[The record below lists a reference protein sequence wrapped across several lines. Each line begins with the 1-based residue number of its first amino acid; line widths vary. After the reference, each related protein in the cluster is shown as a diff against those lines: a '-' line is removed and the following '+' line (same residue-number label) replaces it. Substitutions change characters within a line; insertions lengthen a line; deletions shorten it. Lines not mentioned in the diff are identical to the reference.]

1 MFLVRNQNKTSIP
14 VPQNRRIGESLVT
27 ILFTPDMVRQK
38 LKNLNPGKSPGHDK
52 WHPHFL
58 RELANDICIPL
69 SIFFNKSL
77 KEKAHRSWLKA
88 IITSIYKKG
97 IGYDP
102 GNYRPVSLTSVIAK
116 VMESLVRDTSLSH
129 LIQHDVLSDC
139 QHGFVP
145 GRDCITQLLLCLE
158 DWTLMLENNK
168 SFDVIYT
175 DFAKAFNSIPHERLL
190 NKLEHL
196 GVRGDILNWIRSFLT
211 GRTQCARV
219 EGFTSKWME
228 VVSGTPQGSVLGPLL
243 FVVLSMIS
251 TMI

>member
-1 MFLVRNQNKTSIP
+1 M
-14 VPQNRRIGESLVT
+14 
-27 ILFTPDMVRQK
+27 
-38 LKNLNPGKSPGHDK
+38 KNLNPGKSPGHDK

-58 RELANDICIPL
+58 RELTNDICIPL
-69 SIFFNKSL
+69 SILFNKSL
-77 KEKAHRSWLKA
+77 KEKDHRSWLKA
-88 IITSIYKKG
+88 IITSIYNKG
-97 IGYDP
+97 IRNDP
-102 GNYRPVSLTSVIAK
+102 GNYRPVGLTSVIAK
-116 VMESLVRDTSLSH
+116 VMESLVRDAILSH

-145 GRDCITQLLLCLE
+145 GRDCITQLLLFLE

-175 DFAKAFNSIPHERLL
+175 DFAKAFDSIPHERLL

-211 GRTQCARV
+211 GRTQCVRV

-243 FVVLSMIS
+243 FVVFINDLPDDMKYSICRMFADDCKLYVGNENLNKLQIDLVNS
-251 TMI
+251 KGGL